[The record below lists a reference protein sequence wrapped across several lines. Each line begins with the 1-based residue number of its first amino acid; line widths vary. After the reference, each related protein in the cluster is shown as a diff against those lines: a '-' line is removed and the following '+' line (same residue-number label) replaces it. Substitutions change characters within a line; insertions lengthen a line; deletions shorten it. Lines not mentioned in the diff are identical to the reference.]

1 MSDLDKLPELVQRW
15 NEGEQEVLD
24 DIVELLYD
32 DLRIIA
38 RRHLSFERDDHTLTT
53 TALVHEAYVKLSE
66 RTGSVWQGRSQ
77 FFALVSKVMRH
88 LLIDYARRRHS
99 LRRGGN
105 EIHVPLDEGR
115 AGVDSELVEL
125 LSLDQA
131 LDRLEERNERMA
143 RIVECRFFGGMPH
156 AEIAEAIGVST
167 RTVERDWMRARAYL
181 YTLLV
186 NDEPPNSTA
195 PA

>member
-1 MSDLDKLPELVQRW
+1 MPDLDKLPELVRRW
-15 NEGEQEVLD
+15 NDGEQDVLD
-24 DIVELLYD
+24 DIVDLVYD

-38 RRHLSFERDDHTLTT
+38 HKHLKLERDDHTLST

-66 RTGSVWQGRSQ
+66 RTGSVWQGRAQ
-77 FFALVSKVMRH
+77 FFALVSKVMRN
-88 LLIDYARRRHS
+88 LLIDYARRRTAS
-99 LRRGGN
+99 RRGGSK
-105 EIHVPLDEGR
+105 IHVPLDEGR

-131 LDRLEERNERMA
+131 LDQLEVRNARMA

-156 AEIAEAIGVST
+156 AEIAEAIGVSL
-167 RTVERDWMRARAYL
+167 RTVERDWTRARAYL
-181 YTLLV
+181 YTLLSD
-186 NDEPPNSTA
+186 DEPSNSTA

>member
-1 MSDLDKLPELVQRW
+1 VSDLDKLPELVRRW
-15 NEGEQEVLD
+15 NEGEQDVLD
-24 DIVELLYD
+24 EIVELLYD

-38 RRHLSFERDDHTLTT
+38 HRHLTLERDDHTLST

-156 AEIAEAIGVST
+156 SEIADAIGVST

-181 YTLLV
+181 YTLLAK
-186 NDEPPNSTA
+186 DEPPNSTP